1 MATRVAPRTLQGMRD
16 FLPERMILRQFVV
29 TTLRDVFERFGF
41 EPLETPAIEY
51 ADTLEGKYGEEA
63 DKLIYKFED
72 RGGRQ
77 VGLRYDLTVPL
88 ARVVAQYSD
97 LPKPFKRYQIA
108 PVWRAERPQKGR
120 YREFWQCDV
129 DTVGAT
135 SMLADAEVVSVLYE
149 ALRRLSFTRFTIRIN
164 SRKILTAVAES
175 VGVLAGESLGLYRA
189 IDKLDKIG
197 EDGVR
202 AELAERG
209 YQGEV
214 IDRVFEVIAGHGDS
228 RVILENLRRR
238 FADQPLGLE
247 GIDELEQLISHIE
260 SVGVPTSCFRVD
272 LTMVRGLDYYTGPIF
287 ETIVEEPRI
296 GSISGGGRYDHLIGM
311 FSGQDVPA
319 TGLTLGLERIFDV
332 IEELNLRPSGLGKTV
347 SQALVA
353 VFPDT
358 IASALGLAKD
368 LRGGGIRTEVS
379 LSVDRLSNQLR
390 YASRRLIPCVLIA
403 GATEVAAGQVII
415 KEMESGEQ
423 VTVARAEVVDA
434 LRARFKNV
442 SLTGS

>member
-1 MATRVAPRTLQGMRD
+1 MRD
-16 FLPERMILRQFVV
+16 FMPERMILRQFVV

-88 ARVVAQYSD
+88 ARVVAQYSE

-129 DTVGAT
+129 DTVGT
-135 SMLADAEVVSVLYE
+135 SSMLADAEVVSVLYE

-175 VGVLAGESLGLYRA
+175 AGVTPGESLGLYRA

-202 AELAERG
+202 SELAERG
-209 YQGEV
+209 YSDDV
-214 IDRVFEVIAGHGDS
+214 VSRVFDVIAGAIDS
-228 RVILENLRRR
+228 RQLLDNLRRR
-238 FADQPLGLE
+238 FANQPSGLE
-247 GIDELEQLISHIE
+247 GIDELEQLVGYIE
-260 SVGVPTSCFRVD
+260 SVGVPASRFRVD

-287 ETIVEEPRI
+287 ETVVEEPRI

-332 IEELNLRPSGLGKTV
+332 IEELNLRPPGVGKTV
-347 SQALVA
+347 SQVLVA

-358 IASALGLAKD
+358 VAHSLGLAKE
-368 LRGGGIRTEVS
+368 LRDAGIRTEINLGVE
-379 LSVDRLSNQLR
+379 RLTNQLR
-390 YASRRLIPCVLIA
+390 YASRREIPCVLIA
-403 GATEVAAGQVII
+403 GATEMAAGQVVI
-415 KEMESGEQ
+415 KDMVSGEQ
-423 VTVARAEVVDA
+423 TTVARTGVVAAMRD
-434 LRARFKNV
+434 RVRN
-442 SLTGS
+442 